1 MSRVGELTW
10 GGKRRIGA
18 RYYRPMARGLPPDVA
33 QLFEACL
40 AEVRKVWPGMR

>member
-1 MSRVGELTW
+1 VSSLGAGSEES
-10 GGKRRIGA
+10 A